1 MTYSGFRHY
10 DRNLAQ
16 KPTQVQDANGAWA
29 AQEPHWILIED
40 LLQGTYGMR
49 RKHRRYLPQEPRELD
64 ESYDNRLARSVCP
77 PYYQRLER
85 MLAGM
90 LTRKPVRLDD
100 VPDVIREQL
109 FDVDLQGND
118 LNIFVYEL
126 ARKMVRY
133 GHAGVLVDFPSETD
147 SEIQNITDTSALRPY
162 WVTYTPRDILGWRS
176 EIVNGAQ
183 KLTMLRLLERIV
195 VPDGEFG
202 EKYLEQVRVLRPGSY
217 ELHRQSDTKG
227 KYDVVAEGTT
237 SLDYIPFAIA
247 YSNRVGLLE
256 SRPPLEDIAELNL
269 KTYQI
274 QSDLDN
280 MLHISGV
287 PMLAFYGFP
296 SAAEEVSAGPGE
308 AIAFP
313 AEGRAEYIEPDGK
326 SYEAQFRRLE
336 QLAGQINELGLS
348 AVLGQKL
355 SAETA
360 EAKRIDRSQG
370 DSTMMVIAQQV
381 QDLIDN
387 CLRFH
392 ADYLGQQQSGSSFVN
407 RDFVGAR
414 LEPAEILALLQLYT
428 AGTITQK
435 TLLDQLAQGEVLG
448 DDFDVDE
455 ELMSTQAGGLIDMSG
470 GSNLTSDSIPSD
482 QVSMMDNSQPD
493 TQVQ

>member
-126 ARKMVRY
+126 ARKIVRY